1 MHPSPFLRE
10 VLAGGGSTAIV
21 SAFLNPVDVIKT
33 RRQLFAYRELSALEV
48 ARKLSQEGRGGIVAL
63 WAPGLSA
70 TIARELVYSGCTKGV
85 YPIARDFIAG
95 DREPTLVQ
103 RVAAASATG
112 FTGSIGANAFD
123 VVKIR
128 QFDAPA
134 RYEGGLLSAM
144 RAIAREEGL
153 VTGLLLRG
161 CSASAPR
168 GAAIAVG
175 EVTTYDHTKSI
186 LRQHYEDGCALAGR
200 RRAAV
205 SCSPAR
211 SLPHPFLS
219 RLLLLSSRLAHG
231 QLRLT
236 RDRLA
241 DHGRRGDD
249 RRRAI

>member
-85 YPIARDFIAG
+85 YPIARGFIAG
-95 DREPTLVQ
+95 DREPTLLQ

-112 FTGSIGANAFD
+112 FTGSIGANTFD

-153 VTGLLLRG
+153 VAGLLDSRELALLFVGHREWVIRAVARVLVFLCESFRG
-161 CSASAPR
+161 
-168 GAAIAVG
+168 
-175 EVTTYDHTKSI
+175 H
-186 LRQHYEDGCALAGR
+186 R
-200 RRAAV
+200 RRCELEQSRHIQGLEV
-205 SCSPAR
+205 AR
-211 SLPHPFLS
+211 
-219 RLLLLSSRLAHG
+219 
-231 QLRLT
+231 
-236 RDRLA
+236 
-241 DHGRRGDD
+241 
-249 RRRAI
+249 